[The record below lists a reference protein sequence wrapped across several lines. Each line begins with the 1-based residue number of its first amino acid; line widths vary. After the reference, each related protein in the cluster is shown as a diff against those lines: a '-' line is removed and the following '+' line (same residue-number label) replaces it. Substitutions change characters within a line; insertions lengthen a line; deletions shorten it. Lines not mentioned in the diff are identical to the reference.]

1 MQDMHEIE
9 GLEYCLEQVNS
20 TNTEYGC
27 RVRQVPTR
35 ALLTP
40 RDRPESQPVR
50 HCLCTRDQFPPKK
63 PPFRL
68 YISGNVPC
76 SCFRYVMAW
85 LFKVNGRNLLIA
97 AQNWDTSIIR
107 YKVLGG

>member
-1 MQDMHEIE
+1 MQDMHGIE

-40 RDRPESQPVR
+40 RDRPGSQPVR
-50 HCLCTRDQFPPKK
+50 HCSCTRDQLPLKK
-63 PPFRL
+63 PPFRFMSL
-68 YISGNVPC
+68 EMYFAVASGISWRGY
-76 SCFRYVMAW
+76 SR
-85 LFKVNGRNLLIA
+85 
-97 AQNWDTSIIR
+97 
-107 YKVLGG
+107 